1 MHSFEGLINNARCWF
16 ERPVTRLCKAGV
28 ALILSPY
35 AQEKVGWGG
44 DLRTDQI
51 SKTAFDAACTFR
63 TPNTT
68 SIRLDRASSTLNTS
82 PPPFEPRFL
91 RRKNARHD
99 VPQRKSHAQTP
110 STHHGS
116 GISTTR
122 TVVDGLREL
131 TCVRHCLRAMPFG
144 RHAVAF
150 RWRFLK
156 KGAGQIKTPERSS
169 FFQNGPLTI
178 AEHRN
183 SPGVG

>member
-1 MHSFEGLINNARCWF
+1 MGRRSQDRSNFKNRFRC
-16 ERPVTRLCKAGV
+16 RVHVSDTQYNIHPAGSCIKHV
-28 ALILSPY
+28 KHL
-35 AQEKVGWGG
+35 
-44 DLRTDQI
+44 
-51 SKTAFDAACTFR
+51 
-63 TPNTT
+63 
-68 SIRLDRASSTLNTS
+68 